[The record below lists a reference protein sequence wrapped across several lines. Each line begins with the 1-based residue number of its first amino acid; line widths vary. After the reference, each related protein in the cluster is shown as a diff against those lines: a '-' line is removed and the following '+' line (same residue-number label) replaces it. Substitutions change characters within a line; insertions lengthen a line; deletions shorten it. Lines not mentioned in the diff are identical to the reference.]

1 MWMQAFSM
9 HIFGINEFAARFPNA
24 LCGAI
29 TLPILF
35 LLGKHLQG
43 RTIGLLWSMMYAGSF
58 LPHFYFK
65 SGIIDPWFNLLIILG
80 VLVPS
85 LSAIK
90 QRFLYSALM
99 SGACIGLA
107 ILIKGPVALIISSG
121 TFFILAGIDLVKTKH
136 VSNFFTQIRWIVV
149 MSCTSII
156 VASLWFGL
164 EIAQHGTWFME
175 EFIRYQIRL
184 FSTGDAGH
192 SGPFYYHAIILL
204 IGCFPASAF
213 ALKNYL
219 IVLRLHLIYV

>member
-1 MWMQAFSM
+1 MV
-9 HIFGINEFAARFPNA
+9 NDVCRF
-24 LCGAI
+24 
-29 TLPILF
+29 F
-35 LLGKHLQG
+35 L
-43 RTIGLLWSMMYAGSF
+43 ASF
-58 LPHFYFK
+58 LFQIRHHR
-65 SGIIDPWFNLLIILG
+65 S
-80 VLVPS
+80 LVQS
-85 LSAIK
+85 SDYSWRACAFFISN
-90 QRFLYSALM
+90 QTTFLYSALM